1 MTMLRV
7 EQDRVIL
14 CCGGK
19 KCPKLS
25 KNKEGMIE
33 ILDDFGGK
41 ITIKEEQAA
50 LIEPAL
56 KEVNKLK

>member
-33 ILDDFGGK
+33 IVDDFGGK